1 MQGGAVSINNTFPN
15 HNHHSKSI
23 LSDLKF
29 AKGLPFQKVL
39 SKETIAKSMRDL
51 EYRERFFTPDII
63 LWAFLSQVL
72 DDDHSQQAAVARVIA
87 FFTMQGLDSPSAN
100 TSAYSQARSN
110 LPGEIISN
118 LVQGSA
124 EEMET
129 TIPSNL
135 LWKGM
140 YHPKLMDGS
149 TVSMPDTQGN
159 QDAYPQPDS
168 QKPGVGF
175 PIARIVT
182 VISYVTGMALDLAI
196 GPYSGK
202 KTGEHALLRQ
212 LMHVFKPGDIAMG
225 DCYYASYFLMAMLIK
240 LNVNAVFPMH
250 SARNHDFRRGERL
263 GKKDH
268 IVRWA
273 KPSKPEWMDQETY
286 NQVQNEITVRE
297 VEIQSDQSGLRTKK
311 RVLVTTFLDPAFVSK
326 QDLALLY
333 DYRWCIELDLRS
345 LKQTMH
351 MDILRGKT
359 PEMVRKEIWV
369 HLLAYNLIRKVMAQ
383 SAIIHN
389 KNLRNLS
396 FKLALQMIEAFRD
409 AGIFCEEDNDVYGRL
424 LKAIAYKK
432 VGNRP
437 GRQEPRRIKRRPK
450 AFARLQKAR
459 KFYKK
464 VA

>member
-1 MQGGAVSINNTFPN
+1 MQGGAVNINNTLSN
-15 HNHHSKSI
+15 RNTKSI
-23 LSDLKF
+23 LSDLKST
-29 AKGLPFQKVL
+29 AGLPFQNVL
-39 SKETIAKSMRDL
+39 SKETIAKSIQDL

-87 FFTMQGLDSPSAN
+87 FFIMQGMNSPSAN

-110 LPGEIISN
+110 LPEEIISN

-124 EEMET
+124 EEMEAS
-129 TIPSNL
+129 IPSNL
-135 LWKGM
+135 LWKDI

-149 TVSMPDTQGN
+149 TVSMPDTQKN
-159 QDAYPQPDS
+159 QEVYPQPDS

-175 PIARIVT
+175 PIARIVA
-182 VISYVTGMALDLAI
+182 VISYITGMVLDLAI

-240 LNVNAVFPMH
+240 LNVKAVFPMH
-250 SARNHDFRRGERL
+250 SARNHDFRTGERL
-263 GKKDH
+263 GEKDH
-268 IVRWA
+268 IVCWK

-286 NQVQNEITVRE
+286 DEVQDEIRVRE
-297 VEIQSDQSGLRTKK
+297 VAIQNDKNGYRTKK
-311 RVLVTTFLDPAFVSK
+311 RVLVTTFLDPVFVSK
-326 QDLALLY
+326 QDLAMLY
-333 DYRWCIELDLRS
+333 DYRWCVELDLRS

-351 MDILRGKT
+351 MDVLRGKI
-359 PEMVRKEIWV
+359 PAMVRKEIWV

-383 SAIIHN
+383 AAIVHN
-389 KNLRNLS
+389 KSPRNLS

-409 AGIFCEEDNDVYGRL
+409 AGIFCEENSDAYMRL
-424 LKAIAYKK
+424 LKAIAHKK

-437 GRQEPRRIKRRPK
+437 GRQEPRRVKRRPK

-459 KFYKK
+459 KLYKK